1 MLGSRRMSTLEDTVA
16 YAIITEVE
24 FSNDDLDVSRRLLS
38 DGLIPAAKSLPG
50 FQSGLWTRA
59 GRKGIGTIVF
69 DTEDNAVAG
78 QAALDANRP
87 AEAPKITQS
96 GIYEVMGQ
104 A

>member
-1 MLGSRRMSTLEDTVA
+1 MLGAQPDAYQEVVMP

-24 FSNDDLDVSRRLLS
+24 FTSDDVDASRGLLHE
-38 DGLIPAAKSLPG
+38 GLIPVAKSLPG
-50 FQSGLWTRA
+50 FQSGVWTRA

-69 DTEDNAVAG
+69 DTEDNAKAG
-78 QAALDANRP
+78 QASLEANRP
-87 AEAPKITQS
+87 AEAPKITQT